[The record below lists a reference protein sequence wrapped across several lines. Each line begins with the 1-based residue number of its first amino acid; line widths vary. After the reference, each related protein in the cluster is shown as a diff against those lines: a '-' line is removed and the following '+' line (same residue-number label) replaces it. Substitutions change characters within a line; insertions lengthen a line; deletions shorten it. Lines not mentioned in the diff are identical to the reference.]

1 MRVPSAAVSLRGSI
15 LLGLVPLAIFAAA
28 MAYAS
33 ARVGI
38 DGAIILRG
46 TVESAAPP
54 VPVQSTE
61 PGVLSHTAVT
71 LGQTVRRGDTIA
83 ELDASALL
91 SERDAILREGFENA
105 LRRELF
111 LAERDDRATLSV
123 TCCIAS
129 AFFDPP
135 WAGGRIAATVALFAA
150 RRASHQA
157 EIDTLRLRARE
168 AAARGASLEAENR
181 ALRQRAELVASDQA
195 ALDRLK
201 MAGLALS
208 ARLGASAR
216 EALDTAAAMER
227 NAAAI
232 EASHLAEEIAE
243 QEAEAR
249 SALRRRGAEEA
260 LAELSRAAVEIEVR
274 RTTVEVRLGRMRIL
288 APVDGTVADLPPDT
302 GAVVG
307 AGQVIVRIA
316 PAGSGLRVVARLDP
330 RDLDAAHPGQPAR
343 LRLTAFPGTTTP
355 DVPATVT
362 ALSVLPGHDERSG
375 ALYYEVLLAPDP
387 AALASLPEPG
397 LLPAMPAEV
406 FLITTPR
413 TPLSFVG
420 RALSDYFARALRP
433 G

>member
-1 MRVPSAAVSLRGSI
+1 MRVSSAAVALRGSI
-15 LLGLVPLAIFAAA
+15 LLGLVPLAVFAVA
-28 MAYAS
+28 MAYVS
-33 ARVGI
+33 AQVSI
-38 DGAIILRG
+38 DGAIVLRG

-54 VPVQSTE
+54 VPVQSAE
-61 PGVLSHTAVT
+61 PGVLARAAVT
-71 LGQTVRRGDTIA
+71 AGQTVRRGDKIA
-83 ELDASALL
+83 ELDASALV
-91 SERDAILREGFENA
+91 SEHEAVLREGFENA
-105 LRRELF
+105 LRRDLF
-111 LAERDDRATLSV
+111 LAERDDRPALSV
-123 TCCIAS
+123 TCCTAS

-135 WAGGRIAATVALFAA
+135 WAAERIAATIALFAA
-150 RRASHQA
+150 RQASHRA
-157 EIDTLRLRARE
+157 EVDTALLRARE
-168 AAARGASLEAENR
+168 AAARGAGLSAENSALQRR
-181 ALRQRAELVASDQA
+181 AALVAADQA
-195 ALDRLK
+195 ALDRLQA
-201 MAGLALS
+201 AGLALS

-232 EASHLAEEIAE
+232 EASRLVEEIAE

-274 RTTVEVRLGRMRIL
+274 RATVEARLGRMHIL

-316 PAGSGLRVVARLDP
+316 PAGTGLRVVARLDP

-362 ALSVLPGHDERSG
+362 ALSVLPGHDDRSG
-375 ALYYEVLLAPDP
+375 ALYYEVFLAPDP